1 MFHFSV
7 IAVLLFFY
15 RKLLFYRAVNLVQ
28 DMRLTITLM
37 INAMNLRLILYTYN

>member
-1 MFHFSV
+1 M
-7 IAVLLFFY
+7 IAVLLFLFIVNY
-15 RKLLFYRAVNLVQ
+15 SFYRAVNLVQ